1 MINKLRGKRP
11 LLTVDFSYPLP
22 LSLIAQEPAK
32 QRDASR
38 LLKFDRLTN
47 KITHGKFSDLVTLLR
62 PGDVLVL
69 NDSLVIPA
77 RLHGQKIG
85 GSANVEL
92 LLLEEISDC
101 NWCAMIRPGKRLP
114 PGTQIR
120 LHDKNGHTT
129 EIVATIRE
137 KNEKGQASL
146 KFEGTK
152 NLLASLNRLGE
163 VPLPPYIR
171 RPTGSHVADIARYQT
186 VFADAPGSVAAP
198 TAGLHFTPPLLNA
211 LRRRGIITCTLTL
224 HVGSGTFAPVKTKR
238 IADHSMHTEH
248 YTLPANTAA
257 ILQQARREHRRII
270 AVGTTSLRVLEALAR
285 ESHKLNPG
293 TGRTDIFIYPPYE
306 FQITDALITN
316 FHLAQSTLL
325 MLTSAFA
332 SPGEIS
338 GRDLILNA
346 YAEAVQK
353 KYRFFSYGDA
363 MFIQ

>member
-1 MINKLRGKRP
+1 MIKKLRENHP
-11 LLTVDFSYPLP
+11 FLTVDFNYPLP
-22 LSLIAQEPAK
+22 PSLIAQQPAK

-38 LLKFDRLTN
+38 LLKFDRLTS
-47 KITHGKFSDLVTLLR
+47 KVAHGKFSDLATLLR

-77 RLHGQKIG
+77 RLHGRKIG
-85 GSANVEL
+85 GSANVEI
-92 LLLEEISDC
+92 LLLEEITDGD
-101 NWCAMIRPGKRLP
+101 WWAMVRPGKRLP
-114 PGTQIR
+114 SGTQIR
-120 LHDKNGHTT
+120 LNDKCGHAT
-129 EIVATIRE
+129 EIIATIQK
-137 KNEKGQASL
+137 KNEKGQAHL
-146 KFEGTK
+146 IFEGTR
-152 NLLASLNRLGE
+152 NLLATLNRLGE

-171 RPTGSHVADIARYQT
+171 RPTGNHVADISRYQT
-186 VFADAPGSVAAP
+186 VFANAPGSVAAP
-198 TAGLHFTPPLLNA
+198 TAGLHFTPTLLDA

-224 HVGSGTFAPVKTKR
+224 HVGFGTFAPVKTKR

-248 YTLPANTAA
+248 YTLPANTAT

-270 AVGTTSLRVLEALAR
+270 AVGTTTLRVLEALAS

-338 GRDLILNA
+338 GRNLILNA
-346 YAEAVQK
+346 YSEAVRK